1 MGPPPR
7 LVRRLVLAPVVL
19 LLALLVATSMPLL
32 AVVAAGAS
40 PFLPGRW
47 RPLRLLW
54 FALVFL
60 FVESLGLLACFGLW
74 VASGFGWKLDH
85 PRIQGGHETLIRW
98 YLGVIVSEARRTF
111 RMRIEVEGWDGQR
124 VTLRER
130 NTAQDLDTTGPPET
144 RRPLLVL
151 SRHAGAGD
159 SFLLVYALTRLR
171 RHPRVVLKAALQW
184 APCLD
189 VVLHRIP
196 AEFVVPGAS
205 REDAIEGIARL
216 AAGLGPSDG
225 MVLFPEGGNFTEGRR
240 TRSIAKLEE
249 LGLHDEAEQ
258 ARAMRYVLAPRPTGV
273 IAALDANPDLDVV
286 FVAHTGLEDLSG
298 IVDLWRGLP
307 MDSAIEVKLWR
318 VRAAD
323 VPTDPDERAAWLFSW
338 WRTIDAWILDKR
350 GEVAV
355 PDAIVA
361 ELLDDA

>member
-1 MGPPPR
+1 MIPPR
-7 LVRRLVLAPVVL
+7 WVRRVVIAPVVL
-19 LLALLVATSMPLL
+19 LLALLVATTLPLT
-32 AVVAAGAS
+32 AMVAAGAS

-60 FVESLGLLACFGLW
+60 FVESLGLVACFVLW
-74 VASGFGWKLDH
+74 VASGFGRRMDA
-85 PRIQGGHETLIRW
+85 PRIQGGHETVIRW
-98 YLGVIVSEARRTF
+98 YLAIVVGEARRTF
-111 RMRIEVEGWDGQR
+111 RIRIDVEDAEGRPVRLPERGTAHVLDGS
-124 VTLRER
+124 E
-130 NTAQDLDTTGPPET
+130 PPET

-171 RHPRVVLKAALQW
+171 RHPRVVLKASLQW

-189 VVLHRIP
+189 VMLNRIP

-216 AAGLGPSDG
+216 AGGLGPSDG

-240 TRSIAKLEE
+240 VRSIAKLEE
-249 LGLHDEAEQ
+249 LGLHEQAEQ
-258 ARAMRYVLAPRPTGV
+258 ARGMRYVLAPRPTGV
-273 IAALDANPDLDVV
+273 VAALDAQPAADVL
-286 FVAHTGLEDLSG
+286 FVAHTGLEDLSSV
-298 IVDLWRGLP
+298 VDLWRGLP

-323 VPTDPDERAAWLFSW
+323 IPAGDEARAAWLYAW
-338 WRTIDAWILDKR
+338 WRAIDAWILERR

-355 PDAIVA
+355 PDAIIA
-361 ELLDDA
+361 ELAEEA